1 MINTQIFAVIDFALF
16 GISMLI
22 AMVYGILKV
31 KPQVT
36 DLIQQIYHSY
46 HFKHSIRKMKRDSK
60 KAYAASKKRGA
71 IALATLPTKETVDV
85 TENGQTKKYI
95 IDWSAVKN
103 IDPDANKSFNSISF
117 DQALYSLRTT
127 RQKILTPE
135 KQIVFPSTLI
145 LYSGYLATPP
155 VVTEVKQ

>member
-16 GISMLI
+16 GIAMLI
-22 AMVYGILKV
+22 AMVYGILKI
-31 KPQVT
+31 KPMVT
-36 DLIQQIYHSY
+36 DFIQRTYHSY
-46 HFKHSIRKMKRDSK
+46 HFDLSIRKMKRDSK
-60 KAYAASKKRGA
+60 KAYAISQKRGA

-103 IDPDANKSFNSISF
+103 IDPDANKSLVDISF
-117 DQALYSLRTT
+117 DEALYSLRKT
-127 RQKILTPE
+127 RQEILTPE

-145 LYSGYLATPP
+145 LYRGYLATPP